1 MMTHIANLLSFNAP
15 ETLWLWLFPATYLI
29 HIAEEFW
36 GGDGFSEHLRKTR
49 GVKLKKRDFFL
60 MTGLSWLGMVVL
72 IVFAERLKFPELMLV
87 IFGTAFLAN
96 GLSHTATALR
106 KAKYNPGL
114 VTAILLWIPQ
124 GAITLARLAG
134 AMSSGRYLMGMLIGL
149 VFQLTATLLSMVGGK
164 VKVSQTGGE
173 GGVLSGETL

>member
-1 MMTHIANLLSFNAP
+1 MTHIANLLSFNAP
-15 ETLWLWLFPATYLI
+15 ETLWLWLFPVTYLI
-29 HIAEEFW
+29 HIAEESW
-36 GGDGFSEHLRKTR
+36 GGDGFSEHIRKTR

-60 MTGLSWLGMVVL
+60 MAGLSWLGMVVL
-72 IVFAERLKFPELMLV
+72 IVFAERLKFPELILI

-106 KAKYNPGL
+106 KVEYNPGL

-134 AMSSGRYLMGMLIGL
+134 AMSGGRYLMGMFIGL
-149 VFQLTATLLSMVGGK
+149 VFQVTATLMSMVGGK

-173 GGVLSGETL
+173 GGMLSGETL